1 MGNPV
6 TKLVNYS
13 TNLYSEATNDT
24 LIAWMDSV
32 NFSSAT
38 IDPIEKQSIKDSVT
52 YTSLS
57 GILSPTQITNIEAAI
72 GATIDTF
79 VTNWNADNAI
89 YLGFSTWIKNGAV
102 EVLGNFTT
110 IVSGGNIYTRGSA
123 KGTALYSPVY
133 TIDERAAIVATY
145 TSNIAYT
152 SLTTVQ
158 KSAVDPKI
166 NTVVDALITLIT
178 SFNFTASLYDFGISQ
193 IAAPTSAPASEVGI
207 TSFKA
212 NWASVAGATSYDVY
226 LAPNSSFSSSVTI
239 VNTNFLN
246 RVFTGLS
253 AITTYYYKVVAKNS
267 LNTSLDSEIKSV
279 TTLAYPTLIAPVATA
294 ATNVKGVEITANWG
308 AVTGATSYTVS
319 IDSNPAFTAPIT
331 YSTTNL
337 YKVIGGLSPTTT
349 YYYRVVATNPANTS
363 PVSNTI
369 SATTTVSTAGVGQ
382 QISYTHYADIRT
394 KILRILG
401 PGAGQEG
408 YGQTITAPVVG
419 SGTIIRKVDWDAIR
433 EDIRNTKTH
442 QDGLFNT
449 IKLLTAKQVIEYGSD
464 QPVSEYETIMDQ
476 AILDKFSIDNGEAEV
491 NPGVTTTRS
500 GGWTLQS
507 QCEIEVVFSGYTKL
521 DLTVVSPA
529 DHARYF
535 FNSGG
540 KIRFFSE
547 RTGGTASGQNTSWTS
562 LLSSVGT
569 VEFGANIPVIEN
581 FYTLTNAYQ
590 TIYQLGSTP
599 YYSSNYFKIEA
610 KNLEVADNSSGG
622 ASTLRF
628 LITWQD
634 DYTDGGPPPPGDNID
649 GTLSLAV
656 TEYKAADNTGTGT
669 FKIESPTTYNL
680 ISAISAT

>member
-24 LIAWMDSV
+24 LIAWMDGV
-32 NFSSAT
+32 NFSPAT

-57 GILSPTQITNIEAAI
+57 GILSPTQITNIQAAI
-72 GATIDTF
+72 ESTLDTF
-79 VTNWNADNAI
+79 VTNWNANNAT
-89 YLGFSTWIKNGAV
+89 YLGFSTWIKDGAT

-110 IVSGGNIYTRGSA
+110 IVSGGNIYTRTSA
-123 KGTALYSPVY
+123 KGTALYKPVY
-133 TIDERAAIVATY
+133 TIAERASIVSTY

-178 SFNFTASLYDFGISQ
+178 AFSFTANLYDYAISQ
-193 IAAPTSAPASEVGI
+193 IAAPVSATASEVGI

-212 NWASVAGATSYDVY
+212 NWASVAGATSYDVH
-226 LAPNSSFSSSVTI
+226 LSPNLSFSSSVTI

-246 RVFTGLS
+246 YVFTGLS
-253 AITTYYYKVVAKNS
+253 AATQYYYKVVAKNA
-267 LNTSLDSEIKSV
+267 LNTSLFSEIRGL
-279 TTLAYPTLIAPVATA
+279 TTLSYPTLIAPVATS
-294 ATNVKGVEITANWG
+294 ATNVKGVELTANWG

-369 SATTTVSTAGVGQ
+369 TTTTTVSTAGVGQ
-382 QISYTHYADIRT
+382 QISYTHYADIRN
-394 KILRILG
+394 KVIQILG
-401 PGAGQEG
+401 PGSGQSG
-408 YGQTITAPVVG
+408 YGQTVTAPSVG
-419 SGTIIRKVDWDAIR
+419 SGTIIRKVDWDALR
-433 EDIRNTKTH
+433 ADIRNIKTH
-442 QDGLFNT
+442 QDGLFNAIT
-449 IKLLTAKQVIEYGSD
+449 LVTAKQVIEYGSD
-464 QPVSEYETIMDQ
+464 QPVSEYETIIDQ
-476 AILDKFSIDNGEAEV
+476 AVLDKFSMDPGEAEV
-491 NPGVTTTRS
+491 NPGVTTTRIGS
-500 GGWTLQS
+500 WTLQS
-507 QCEIEVVFSGYTKL
+507 QCEIEVVFSGYTTL

-540 KIRFFSE
+540 RIRFFSE
-547 RTGGTASGQNTSWTS
+547 RIGGTTSGQNTSWTN

-569 VEFGANIPVIEN
+569 VEFGADIPVIEN

-610 KNLEVADNSSGG
+610 KNLEVADNSAGG
-622 ASTLRF
+622 AETLRF

-634 DYTDGGPPPPGDNID
+634 DYTDGGPPPPGDSID